1 MTGAGTQAAIP
12 RPSATVVLLRESE
25 RGPELLLVKRRAG
38 DAFGDSYTFPGGVLD
53 TDEAS
58 ARPYCQGISPQEMDS
73 ILGVSEGGLDYCS
86 AAIRELFEEIG
97 ILLARGEDGQHLTDN
112 REIQVLRTE
121 IYDGSLTWP
130 DFLQQHE
137 LSLAC
142 DSLHYFAHW
151 ITPSQQPKRWSTRFF
166 LARLPAGQTS
176 RPDGHELTDSRWLT
190 VAEAL
195 SSGRDGSMKIPFP
208 TFKTLETLAEHS
220 SIEAMLDWARSK
232 AREGIHETRPVVLIE
247 DGGPR
252 IIIPEGPEVK

>member
-1 MTGAGTQAAIP
+1 
-12 RPSATVVLLRESE
+12 
-25 RGPELLLVKRRAG
+25 
-38 DAFGDSYTFPGGVLD
+38 
-53 TDEAS
+53 
-58 ARPYCQGISPQEMDS
+58 MDS

-97 ILLARGEDGQHLTDN
+97 ILLARREDGQHLTDN
-112 REIQVLRTE
+112 REIQALRTE
-121 IYDGSLTWP
+121 IYQGNLAWP

-142 DSLHYFAHW
+142 DSLQYFAHW

-190 VAEAL
+190 ATEAL

-208 TFKTLETLAEHS
+208 TFKTLETLAEYD
-220 SIEAMLDWARSK
+220 SIEAMLDWAHDRVC
-232 AREGIHETRPVVLIE
+232 EGIHETKPVLVTE
-247 DGGPR
+247 DGTLRIFIPDRPGP
-252 IIIPEGPEVK
+252 K